1 MASKKKP
8 KNLFSYLNAKD
19 IKAMHGKPKLK
30 KVFLQV
36 REMNKEIIKERKAK
50 SLIQPTHM

>member
-50 SLIQPTHM
+50 GWE

>member
-1 MASKKKP
+1 MASKKKE

-30 KVFLQV
+30 KRSLQI
-36 REMNKEIIKERKAK
+36 REMNKEIIKERKIK
-50 SLIQPTHM
+50 GLL